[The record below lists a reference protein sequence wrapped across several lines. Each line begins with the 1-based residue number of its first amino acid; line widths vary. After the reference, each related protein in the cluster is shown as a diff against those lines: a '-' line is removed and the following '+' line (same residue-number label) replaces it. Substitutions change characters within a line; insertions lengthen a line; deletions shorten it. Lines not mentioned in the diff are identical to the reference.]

1 MNIYNYFNSFI
12 KAEIK
17 ELQLKD
23 KLPLDSIIDG
33 ISVDPPRQINHGDL
47 ACNAAMVLAKK
58 VKLDPI
64 SIAKLISK
72 RIITHSDVEKVDIA
86 GPGFLNITL
95 KKNVWHDQLR
105 NVLKAGE
112 KFGDSEIG
120 KGKSINVEYVSANPT
135 GPLHV
140 GHARGAVFGDVLS
153 SLLEKTGYEATRE
166 YYINDAGA
174 QIDILARS
182 LYRRYCEKLG
192 QESYE
197 KPEGFYPG
205 EYLIDLADKLVIK
218 DKKHWLDKPESEW
231 LPELSRYTVDEMM
244 KLIRKD
250 LSDLG
255 IEQSTFISEKSIV
268 ERGMVD
274 TVLNMLDE
282 KGLIYTGVLE
292 PPKGMKPE
300 SWEERPQKLFRSTS
314 FGDDIDRPLKKS
326 DDSWTYFASDL
337 AYHLDKYKRGF
348 TNLINVWG
356 ADHGGYIKRVQA
368 GINAL
373 TEGNVN
379 LDIKLC
385 QLVRLLENGEAAKMS
400 KRAGTYVTISELVD
414 YVGRDVVRF
423 IMLTRKNDAQLDFDI
438 IKAQEQSRDNPV
450 FYVQYAHARSYS
462 VERMAKDAFNA
473 QSFDY
478 KNLHGSFAF

>member
-1 MNIYNYFNSFI
+1 MKKAVILFN
-12 KAEIK
+12 
-17 ELQLKD
+17 LGGPD
-23 KLPLDSIIDG
+23 KLENVEPFLFNLFN
-33 ISVDPPRQINHGDL
+33 DPAI
-47 ACNAAMVLAKK
+47 
-58 VKLDPI
+58 I
-64 SIAKLISK
+64 SIPTIFRLPLAKLISK

-153 SLLEKTGYEATRE
+153 SLLEKTGYEVTRE

-255 IEQSTFISEKSIV
+255 IEPSTFISEKSIV

-282 KGLIYTGVLE
+282 KG
-292 PPKGMKPE
+292 
-300 SWEERPQKLFRSTS
+300 
-314 FGDDIDRPLKKS
+314 
-326 DDSWTYFASDL
+326 
-337 AYHLDKYKRGF
+337 
-348 TNLINVWG
+348 
-356 ADHGGYIKRVQA
+356 
-368 GINAL
+368 
-373 TEGNVN
+373 
-379 LDIKLC
+379 
-385 QLVRLLENGEAAKMS
+385 
-400 KRAGTYVTISELVD
+400 
-414 YVGRDVVRF
+414 
-423 IMLTRKNDAQLDFDI
+423 
-438 IKAQEQSRDNPV
+438 
-450 FYVQYAHARSYS
+450 
-462 VERMAKDAFNA
+462 
-473 QSFDY
+473 
-478 KNLHGSFAF
+478 